1 MYISIFIFLL
11 GLIVGSFLNVVILR
25 LDENFNSKT
34 LMGRSY
40 CPKCKKTL
48 HWYELVPVFSFLI
61 QGGKC
66 RGCKNKISWQY
77 PIVEIITGLMF
88 LIIYNL
94 QFTAYSGVFS
104 DYFLLSTFYFLTIFS
119 IRIVITVYD
128 MYHKIIPDSLVFLFA
143 GLSFLFLLVTNWG
156 HVTWL
161 QVLSGP
167 ILATP
172 FALLWLVSS
181 GRWIGFGDAKLALGI
196 GWFMGL
202 IDGISAL
209 VLAFWIGSVFGIF
222 LIILSRL
229 HSLLFKNKNFT
240 IKSEIPFAP
249 FLVLGMILIFFFG
262 WDVLGLKGFLM

>member
-1 MYISIFIFLL
+1 
-11 GLIVGSFLNVVILR
+11 
-25 LDENFNSKT
+25 
-34 LMGRSY
+34 
-40 CPKCKKTL
+40 
-48 HWYELVPVFSFLI
+48 
-61 QGGKC
+61 
-66 RGCKNKISWQY
+66 
-77 PIVEIITGLMF
+77 
-88 LIIYNL
+88 
-94 QFTAYSGVFS
+94 
-104 DYFLLSTFYFLTIFS
+104 
-119 IRIVITVYD
+119 